1 MKSRMDRYRNSD
13 STNKEEYS
21 RSSRNQEL
29 YKNIGSNQKYTNFT
43 DVSKIDAYSLNDAKK
58 NYRTREGYKTIK
70 EYTTVDKRP
79 KAQKDLDEFNYLYQD
94 HENRVY
100 DINSVLEHAKENR
113 KNRDELEEKRKLKNT
128 NYNILASLNKEE
140 LEKYRKDKVERN
152 KPDEDDLRNLIDTI
166 TSKTLAGEISKET
179 GVDLLSD
186 LMATNIMD
194 RVDPKDYESD
204 DNEKEDISKEISEE
218 KEDKI
223 ELSREILDKE
233 SMKKL
238 EEEKNKLSDPT
249 DDLMKDLD
257 KSFYTKSMDLSDKD
271 FDFGDE
277 YENDKK
283 IPIIVKILLILILIA
298 IVLVGVYFIIQKVK

>member
-140 LEKYRKDKVERN
+140 LEKYRKGKVERN

-194 RVDPKDYESD
+194 KVDPKDYESD

-283 IPIIVKILLILILIA
+283 IPIIVKVLLILILIA
-298 IVLVGVYFIIQKVK
+298 IVLVGVYFIFQKIK

>member
-29 YKNIGSNQKYTNFT
+29 YKNIGSNQKFTNFT

-194 RVDPKDYESD
+194 KVDPKDYESD

-218 KEDKI
+218 KEDRI

-277 YENDKK
+277 YENEKK

>member
-140 LEKYRKDKVERN
+140 LEKYRKGKVERN

-194 RVDPKDYESD
+194 KVDPKDYESD

-257 KSFYTKSMDLSDKD
+257 K
-271 FDFGDE
+271 
-277 YENDKK
+277 
-283 IPIIVKILLILILIA
+283 
-298 IVLVGVYFIIQKVK
+298 

>member
-194 RVDPKDYESD
+194 KVDPKDYESD

-283 IPIIVKILLILILIA
+283 IPIIVKVLLILILIA
-298 IVLVGVYFIIQKVK
+298 IVLVGVYFIFQKIK

>member
-128 NYNILASLNKEE
+128 NYNILAYLNKEE
-140 LEKYRKDKVERN
+140 LEKYRKGKVERN

-194 RVDPKDYESD
+194 KVDPKDYESD

>member
-140 LEKYRKDKVERN
+140 LEKYRKGKVERN

-194 RVDPKDYESD
+194 KVDPKDYESD

>member
-140 LEKYRKDKVERN
+140 LEKYRKVKVERN

-194 RVDPKDYESD
+194 KVDPKDYESD

>member
-100 DINSVLEHAKENR
+100 DINSVLEQAKENR

-194 RVDPKDYESD
+194 KVDPKDYESD

>member
-13 STNKEEYS
+13 SINKEEYS

-194 RVDPKDYESD
+194 KVDPKDYESD

-218 KEDKI
+218 KEDRI

>member
-13 STNKEEYS
+13 SINKEEYS

-194 RVDPKDYESD
+194 KVDPKDYESD

>member
-194 RVDPKDYESD
+194 KVDPKDYESD

-218 KEDKI
+218 KEDRI